1 MITFNIQL
9 LCRKSPNY
17 YNLLPDLVPLL
28 TLSGYNYPYLEQISM
43 VPMMF
48 KPLKFDYIVVMTILQ
63 KTAFGS
69 KVWFK
74 VVVTCVAIY
83 SLVKKLS
90 NNTLLSLVLIKS
102 YFLCKSMYFYSRLL
116 ILIKTVNILLLL
128 NI

>member
-1 MITFNIQL
+1 M
-9 LCRKSPNY
+9 
-17 YNLLPDLVPLL
+17 PLL

-48 KPLKFDYIVVMTILQ
+48 EPLKFDYIVVMTILQ

-102 YFLCKSMYFYSRLL
+102 YFLCKSM
-116 ILIKTVNILLLL
+116 
-128 NI
+128 